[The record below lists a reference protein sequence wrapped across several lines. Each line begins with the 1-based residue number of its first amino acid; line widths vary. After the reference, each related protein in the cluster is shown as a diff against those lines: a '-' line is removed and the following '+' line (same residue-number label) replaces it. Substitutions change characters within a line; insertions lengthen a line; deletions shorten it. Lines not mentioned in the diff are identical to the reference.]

1 MYQNIYVDY
10 KTRTVH
16 IWDDKLGH
24 IKNPLSK
31 YRYAYLK
38 DPRGR
43 RKAIDGKTVRVVKKW
58 SEVDERSGKLYEY
71 DVPMETKAL
80 IHEYGDSDFPSTNHR
95 ELFFDIETEIIQG
108 FPDWRDPVNKI
119 TAIAW
124 YERSIDKYGVFI
136 LDEADRVKSV
146 SKDNTEVVICKTE
159 SEMLYKFLEK
169 YVELDPTII
178 TGWNIEGFDIPYLY
192 NRLKMVLGDDYA
204 NSLSPIG
211 KVNYREHLDRYYIE
225 GVSCLDYLPLYRK
238 YTIGERSSYRLD
250 AIGQTEVG
258 LGKIEYEGTLD
269 DLFEKDIDKYI
280 EYNLNDVE
288 IVKQLDDKLKFL
300 DLTRTICHKGHVRYE
315 YIHITSNY
323 LEGAILTYCNRLG
336 IVTKNKPENRKREGK
351 FSGAYVKVPNP
362 GRYDWIY
369 DLDLTSLYPSII
381 MSLNISPETK
391 VGKVLDWNQDAFIKN
406 QERQFSVLIG
416 KKQKKMMISEFRSF
430 VEENNYAVS
439 ANGVMFDKSKPG
451 LVPSILNKWFEER
464 VEYKNLRKQY
474 EKEGDNIK
482 ADFYDQKQY
491 TQKILLNSMY
501 GVLGLASFRFFDLD
515 NAEAVTTTG
524 QTVIKTTAKIG
535 DQYYSKE
542 LGETKEHCIYT
553 DTDSVFFSAL
563 PLVKKRYPHVD
574 VYDDKAMSEK
584 ILIIA
589 KDVQEHINTTY
600 NVMAKKL
607 FNINDHRFDIKQET
621 IAKAGI
627 WIAKKRYAQWIINV
641 EGHTLDKL
649 DVKGI
654 DVVRS
659 NFPAALRTFMA
670 GVLQDILQ
678 NKTKDYIDNK
688 VLDFREEI
696 ETLPILDVAKPTGVK
711 NIEKYTL
718 DYDGS
723 SRTATKKGCPAHVK
737 AAISYNDMITA
748 LKQTHLGEVREKEK
762 IKWVYLKPNPY
773 GYESMA
779 LKGYD
784 DPQEIVEYV
793 EKYIDYNKHFQSDL
807 ENKLLAFYTALGWG
821 KLPAKNTKM
830 IQKFFDFS

>member
-1 MYQNIYVDY
+1 
-10 KTRTVH
+10 
-16 IWDDKLGH
+16 
-24 IKNPLSK
+24 
-31 YRYAYLK
+31 
-38 DPRGR
+38 
-43 RKAIDGKTVRVVKKW
+43 
-58 SEVDERSGKLYEY
+58 
-71 DVPMETKAL
+71 
-80 IHEYGDSDFPSTNHR
+80 
-95 ELFFDIETEIIQG
+95 
-108 FPDWRDPVNKI
+108 
-119 TAIAW
+119 
-124 YERSIDKYGVFI
+124 
-136 LDEADRVKSV
+136 
-146 SKDNTEVVICKTE
+146 
-159 SEMLYKFLEK
+159 
-169 YVELDPTII
+169 
-178 TGWNIEGFDIPYLY
+178 
-192 NRLKMVLGDDYA
+192 
-204 NSLSPIG
+204 
-211 KVNYREHLDRYYIE
+211 
-225 GVSCLDYLPLYRK
+225 
-238 YTIGERSSYRLD
+238 
-250 AIGQTEVG
+250 
-258 LGKIEYEGTLD
+258 
-269 DLFEKDIDKYI
+269 
-280 EYNLNDVE
+280 
-288 IVKQLDDKLKFL
+288 
-300 DLTRTICHKGHVRYE
+300 
-315 YIHITSNY
+315 
-323 LEGAILTYCNRLG
+323 
-336 IVTKNKPENRKREGK
+336 
-351 FSGAYVKVPNP
+351 
-362 GRYDWIY
+362 
-369 DLDLTSLYPSII
+369 
-381 MSLNISPETK
+381 
-391 VGKVLDWNQDAFIKN
+391 
-406 QERQFSVLIG
+406 
-416 KKQKKMMISEFRSF
+416 
-430 VEENNYAVS
+430 
-439 ANGVMFDKSKPG
+439 
-451 LVPSILNKWFEER
+451 
-464 VEYKNLRKQY
+464 
-474 EKEGDNIK
+474 
-482 ADFYDQKQY
+482 
-491 TQKILLNSMY
+491 MY

-584 ILIIA
+584 IRIIA

-641 EGHTLDKL
+641 EGHTVDKL

-748 LKQTHLGEVREKEK
+748 LKQTYLVEVREKEK

-784 DPQEIVEYV
+784 DPEEIVEYV